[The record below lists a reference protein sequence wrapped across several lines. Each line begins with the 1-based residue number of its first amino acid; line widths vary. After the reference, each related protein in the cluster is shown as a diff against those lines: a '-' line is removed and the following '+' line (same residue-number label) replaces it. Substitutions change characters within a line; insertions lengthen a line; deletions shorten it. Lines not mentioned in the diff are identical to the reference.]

1 MTVQANTTGHTYWQW
16 TFSLIASMGFM
27 VYGLEAAWISPTTK
41 KLQAADSPLGAP
53 VTNQEI
59 SLLASINCLSS
70 ALVVPIF
77 AILADRF
84 GRKWVVFSITIP
96 AILSIVLRI
105 MLPNIIALSIARA
118 AAGMSA
124 SGAFAITP
132 VYIRE
137 LSQNNLIGV
146 LGSISVLLQN
156 LGFLIMYLI
165 GAYFDYFTVLW
176 IFLAF
181 PLVMAVLMLKAP
193 ESPAFLVKRGKID
206 EASRAVAFLRGLKT
220 DDKEVKTEIE
230 YMQNQEETFK
240 NLPKV
245 DLIAI
250 FKDKAWRR
258 GLLLMLPIFTIQAWN
273 GAFAIITY
281 ATAILES
288 TGNNFGITPELL
300 TLSFPIAMIIASF
313 AFTSIAERFNRKP
326 LLIGA
331 YLISAISLAGLG
343 IALLIQSYGYTIPG
357 WLPVTCMIIAVAFY
371 AGGVRASPYIIT
383 TEMFNFQARAKVMGC
398 IGTYAWLSV
407 ATQLYAYAP
416 LIDTFGIH
424 TTFIFFGFLN
434 LLGALITCLIPE
446 TRGKTD
452 EMIRD
457 ELANGKKK

>member
-1 MTVQANTTGHTYWQW
+1 MTVKTNSGHTYWQW
-16 TFSLIASMGFM
+16 IYSIIASMGFM
-27 VYGLEAAWISPTTK
+27 IYGLEAAWISPITK

-53 VTNQEI
+53 LTNQEI

-77 AILADRF
+77 ALLTDRY
-84 GRKWVVFSITIP
+84 GRKWIVFSVTIP
-96 AILSIVLRI
+96 AIFSILLRI
-105 MLPNIIALSIARA
+105 MLPNLIALSIARA

-124 SGAFAITP
+124 SGAFAVTT

-146 LGSISVLLQN
+146 LGSVSVLLQN

-176 IFLAF
+176 IYLAF
-181 PLVMAVLMLKAP
+181 PLAMGVLMLKAP
-193 ESPAFLVKRGKID
+193 ESPSFLVKRGKID
-206 EASRAVAFLRGLKT
+206 EAYRAVAFLRGLKT

-230 YMQNQEETFK
+230 YMQNQQEAFR
-240 NLPKV
+240 NLPTV
-245 DLIAI
+245 DLKAI

-258 GLLLMLPIFTIQAWN
+258 GLLFMLSVFTIHAWN

-281 ATAILES
+281 ASAILES
-288 TGNNFGITPELL
+288 TGNNFGISPELQP
-300 TLSFPIAMIIASF
+300 LSFPIVMIIASF
-313 AFTSIAERFNRKP
+313 TFTSIAEKFDRKP

-331 YLISAISLAGLG
+331 YLISAIALAGLG

-357 WLPVTCMIIAVAFY
+357 WLPITCMMIAVALY
-371 AGGVRASPYIIT
+371 AGGVRSLPYIMT

-398 IGTYAWLSV
+398 IGTYTWLTV

-416 LIDTFGIH
+416 LTDTFGIH

-434 LLGALITCLIPE
+434 VLGALITCLIPE

>member
-1 MTVQANTTGHTYWQW
+1 MTLKTNSGHTYWQW
-16 TFSLIASMGFM
+16 IFSLIASMGFM
-27 VYGLEAAWISPTTK
+27 IYGLEAAWISPTTK

-118 AAGMSA
+118 AAGISA
-124 SGAFAITP
+124 SGAFAVTP

-146 LGSISVLLQN
+146 LGSVSVLLQN

-165 GAYFDYFTVLW
+165 GAYFEYFTVLW
-176 IFLAF
+176 IYLAF
-181 PLVMAVLMLKAP
+181 PLAMGVLMLKAP

-220 DDKEVKTEIE
+220 DDKEVKSEIE
-230 YMQNQEETFK
+230 YMQNQQETFR
-240 NLPKV
+240 NLPTV
-245 DLIAI
+245 DLKAI

-258 GLLLMLPIFTIQAWN
+258 GLILMLSVFTIYAWN
-273 GAFAIITY
+273 GAFAILSY
-281 ATAILES
+281 ASAILES
-288 TGNNFGITPELL
+288 TGNNFGISPELQS
-300 TLSFPIAMIIASF
+300 LSFPIVMIIASF
-313 AFTSIAERFNRKP
+313 AFTSIAEKFDRKP

-331 YLISAISLAGLG
+331 YLISAIALAGLG

-357 WLPVTCMIIAVAFY
+357 WLPISCMMIAVALY
-371 AGGVRASPYIIT
+371 AAGVRTLPFIIT

-398 IGTYAWLSV
+398 ICIYAWLSV
-407 ATQLYAYAP
+407 AIQLFTYTA
-416 LIDTFGIH
+416 ITDTFGIH

-434 LLGALITCLIPE
+434 VLGALITCLIPE